1 MVTSPPLSFAEY
13 ADGPVPKRTF
23 IAIMLGDLQRIRL
36 YARSGFQIRQP
47 IPRPVVAA
55 YQALVRLGYTE
66 HLLKTPSGIIP
77 I

>member
-1 MVTSPPLSFAEY
+1 MVTSPPLSFDDY
-13 ADGPVPKRTF
+13 AYGPIPKRKF

-36 YARSGFQIRQP
+36 YARTGFQIRQP
-47 IPRPVVAA
+47 IPRPVVAS
-55 YQALVRLGYTE
+55 YQALVRRGYTE